1 MEFDYYKYC
10 LSAYQ
15 KEYKRCYHQLEKSYK
30 GRANMEKKREEWVKE
45 AQKSA
50 IRVSVMK
57 GLNEIENPSVSQLWS
72 AIYQVHLFKKSGIK
86 DLSTIQKVVSAD
98 ESWKKSSVMLLRR

>member
-10 LSAYQ
+10 LSTYQ
-15 KEYKRCYHQLEKSYK
+15 KEYKRCYNQLEKSYK
-30 GRANMEKKREEWVKE
+30 GRGNIEKKRDEWAKE

-57 GLNEIENPSVSQLWS
+57 VLYIKY
-72 AIYQVHLFKKSGIK
+72 IY
-86 DLSTIQKVVSAD
+86 TRNRA
-98 ESWKKSSVMLLRR
+98 